1 VGGDLLHSSPGRARI
16 GAMARD
22 FLFAVMLGGAALI
35 GSLPLTPNVKGW
47 KSILFA
53 LGGVASIF
61 LIWTLASQ
69 HLPR

>member
-1 VGGDLLHSSPGRARI
+1 
-16 GAMARD
+16 MARD

-35 GSLPLTPNVKGW
+35 GLLALTPNVKGW
-47 KSILFA
+47 KSLLLT

-61 LIWTLASQ
+61 LIWNLASA